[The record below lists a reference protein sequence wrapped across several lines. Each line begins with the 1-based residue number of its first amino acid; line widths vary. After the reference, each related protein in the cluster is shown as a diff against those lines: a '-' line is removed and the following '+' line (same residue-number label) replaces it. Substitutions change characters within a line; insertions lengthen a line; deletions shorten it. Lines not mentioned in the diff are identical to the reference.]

1 MAKNL
6 FVNLPVKDVAK
17 AKEFVTKLGF
27 SVNPDFSDETGI
39 CVVMG
44 ENIYTML
51 LHTEKFKGFTKK
63 EIPDTSKDSEVIV
76 TFGLESKE
84 EVDQILEKAILAG
97 GKDSRKEDY
106 GWMYGRAFEDL
117 DGHIWEAFWMDPNA
131 KPGQGN
137 G

>member
-1 MAKNL
+1 MAKNI
-6 FVNLPVKDVAK
+6 FVNLPVKDVAR
-17 AKEFVTKLGF
+17 AKEFVTNLGF
-27 SVNPDFSDETGI
+27 TVNPDFSDESGI

-44 ENIYTML
+44 ENIYAML
-51 LHTEKFKGFTKK
+51 LHTDKFKGFTKK
-63 EIPDTSKDSEVIV
+63 EIPNTVIDSELIL
-76 TFGLESKE
+76 TFGVDSKE
-84 EVDQILEKAILAG
+84 EVDQIVEKAIEAG

-131 KPGQGN
+131 KPGQEN